1 MSDWP
6 NRQHDGHHDALPD
19 PSPELELADD
29 LIDKANALLWRHRA
43 VEPMPTEHLPDL
55 DANTDE
61 DDIPILTEVV
71 EDFGDEIPVLQE
83 SITPAPPASQT
94 GLADPSGQQ
103 HARLV
108 EHLVQIDT
116 LIAREVEAWLSNE
129 LPQLLSRELDSLSER
144 LRIETLAHLRATLL
158 PTLSNH
164 IASRLDE
171 LER

>member
-6 NRQHDGHHDALPD
+6 NRQHDGHRDALPD
-19 PSPELELADD
+19 AAPELELADD

-43 VEPMPTEHLPDL
+43 ADPLPTEHLPDL
-55 DANTDE
+55 DANADE

-71 EDFGDEIPVLQE
+71 EDFGDEIPVLQDGL
-83 SITPAPPASQT
+83 TPPPVPQA
-94 GLADPSGQQ
+94 GVADPSGLH

-108 EHLVQIDT
+108 EHLVEIDT
-116 LIAREVEAWLSNE
+116 LIAREVETWLSNE